1 MGFYQKSTLF
11 ANGLEF
17 IAMAKV
23 GRLQMKGDSYTLK
36 IFCNHVLMSLVLKSE
51 CSV

>member
-36 IFCNHVLMSLVLKSE
+36 IFCNPSPNEPCLE
-51 CSV
+51 E